1 MTPRHR
7 SALMT
12 VAEVALVMRLS
23 KATVYRLMQAGEIP
37 AVRFGRSYR
46 VSEAAVSEYVARS
59 GLNTNEGS
67 TAPDER

>member
-1 MTPRHR
+1 MTAQTP

-23 KATVYRLMQAGEIP
+23 KATVYRLVQAGEIP

-46 VSEAAVSEYVARS
+46 VPKSAVSAYIARS
-59 GLNTNEGS
+59 GLTGNEGS
-67 TAPDER
+67 EVSNRH